1 MIDVNPA
8 TGEARMRG
16 QSVKVSDYHVLFNS
30 IVGGG
35 PAPIPARVS
44 YDVRWLG
51 GGAASHIRDTTFGF
65 VGDFVA
71 GPAQISFTAMNEHGD
86 VLYESD
92 AAGQS
97 SPLTPGVGTERNGVF
112 FS

>member
-16 QSVKVSDYHVLFNS
+16 QSVKVTDYHDFFNS
-30 IVGGG
+30 LLGGG

-51 GGAASHIRDTTFGF
+51 GGATSHIRDETFRF
-65 VGDFVA
+65 EGDYVA
-71 GPAQISFTAMNEHGD
+71 GPAQITFSAMNEHGD

>member
-1 MIDVNPA
+1 MNPA

-16 QSVKVSDYHVLFNS
+16 QSVKVSDYHDLFNS
-30 IVGGG
+30 ILGGG

-44 YDVRWLG
+44 YDVRWFG

-71 GPAQISFTAMNEHGD
+71 GRAEITFSAMNDHGD

-97 SPLTPGVGTERNGVF
+97 NPLSPAVGTERNGVF

>member
-8 TGEARMRG
+8 TGDARMRG
-16 QSVKVSDYHVLFNS
+16 QSVKVSDYHDLFNS
-30 IVGGG
+30 IEGGG
-35 PAPIPARVS
+35 PAPVPARVS

-51 GGAASHIRDTTFGF
+51 GGAASHIRDTRFEF

>member
-16 QSVKVSDYHVLFNS
+16 QSVKVSDYHDLFNS
-30 IVGGG
+30 IEGGG
-35 PAPIPARVS
+35 PAPVPARVS

-51 GGAASHIRDTTFGF
+51 RGDASPIRDTTFRF

-71 GPAQISFTAMNEHGD
+71 GRAQITFSAMNEQGD

-97 SPLTPGVGTERNGVF
+97 SPLTPAVGTERNGVF

>member
-16 QSVKVSDYHVLFNS
+16 QSVKVSDYHDLFNS
-30 IVGGG
+30 ILGGG

-44 YDVRWLG
+44 YDVRWDG

-71 GPAQISFTAMNEHGD
+71 GPAHISFTAMNEHSD

-92 AAGQS
+92 AAGQFNPL
-97 SPLTPGVGTERNGVF
+97 SPAVGTERNGVF